1 MCQVQTS
8 IALAQ
13 KHFWKTRKHVTF
25 QRTCNHTGEP
35 RQIPRGTQRIGVLT
49 RTLWTAPVLR
59 CFVRRDTC
67 VALGGGLGNRLCQ
80 VAKQEM
86 FFSTPNAAFLDLKN
100 KSTGGVIWGEI
111 TEIICDQGRPPVAV
125 QPTRRLLIFSLLPLP
140 PAGILT
146 R

>member
-25 QRTCNHTGEP
+25 QRTCKHTGEP
-35 RQIPRGTQRIGVLT
+35 RHIPRGTQRTGVLT

-86 FFSTPNAAFLDLKN
+86 FSSTPNAAFLYLKN
-100 KSTGGVIWGEI
+100 KSTGGATWGGI
-111 TEIICDQGRPPVAV
+111 TEIICDRGRPPVAV
-125 QPTRRLLIFSLLPLP
+125 QPTRQLLIFSLLPLP